1 MTRTHSHTS
10 VHECLQ
16 TRSDISTC
24 LYCLHREQEKKERK
38 KEILL
43 EYRAVKVV
51 KNKKKYTSKKNR
63 KCKKQT
69 YTQTLCR
76 KIVLNF
82 KA

>member
-51 KNKKKYTSKKNR
+51 KNKKNIHP
-63 KCKKQT
+63 
-69 YTQTLCR
+69 R
-76 KIVLNF
+76 KIENVRNRHTHRPYAE
-82 KA
+82 K